1 MTISSDFLGLVK
13 EKQMAD
19 PRLQDSEVV

>member
-1 MTISSDFLGLVK
+1 MTISSDFLRLVK

-19 PRLQDSEVV
+19 PRL